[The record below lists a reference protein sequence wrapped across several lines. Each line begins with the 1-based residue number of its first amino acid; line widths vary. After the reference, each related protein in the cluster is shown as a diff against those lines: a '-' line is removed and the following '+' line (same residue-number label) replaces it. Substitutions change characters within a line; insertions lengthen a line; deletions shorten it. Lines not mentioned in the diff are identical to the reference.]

1 MKLSAVQADAMQEL
15 GNIGA
20 AHAAT
25 TLSQMIGSTVHMS
38 VPAIKAVDIA
48 ALGTYMGEESA
59 AMVVF
64 ELQGDIQHGGFVIF
78 YITRESAIRLTNTM
92 LGLTDDGDIE
102 PEDLGLTDMNRPMN
116 EMDESALLEVGN
128 IMVSAFLD
136 ATAELLGF
144 VMLPSPPSMTID
156 MAHAAMSS
164 LIAGLGEEIDEVLLF
179 STELTCEEHKI
190 DSDIIMMPETKT
202 LARIVELLEN
212 MMKPA

>member
-1 MKLSAVQADAMQEL
+1 MQEL

-25 TLSQMIGSTVHMS
+25 TLSQMVGSTVQMS
-38 VPAIKAVDIA
+38 VPGIKAVDIA
-48 ALGTYMGEESA
+48 ELGNYMGEESA
-59 AMVVF
+59 AMVAF
-64 ELQGDIQHGGFVIF
+64 ELQGEIQHGGFIIF

-92 LGLTDDGDIE
+92 
-102 PEDLGLTDMNRPMN
+102 LGLTDMNRPMN

-190 DSDIIMMPETKT
+190 DSDIIMMPEAKT
-202 LARIVELLEN
+202 LSHIVELLEK
-212 MMKPA
+212 MMNPG

>member
-1 MKLSAVQADAMQEL
+1 MKLSAVQADAIQEL

-25 TLSQMIGSTVHMS
+25 TLSQMVGSTVQMS
-38 VPAIKAVDIA
+38 VPGIKAVDISE
-48 ALGTYMGEESA
+48 LGSYMGEESA

-64 ELQGDIQHGGFVIF
+64 ELQGEIQHGGFVIF

-92 LGLTDDGDIE
+92 LGLTD
-102 PEDLGLTDMNRPMN
+102 MNRAMN

-144 VMLPSPPSMTID
+144 VMLPSPPSMAID

-190 DSDIIMMPETKT
+190 DSDIIMMPESKT
-202 LARIVELLEN
+202 LAHIVELLEK
-212 MMKPA
+212 MMIPG

>member
-1 MKLSAVQADAMQEL
+1 MKLSAVQADAIQEL

-25 TLSQMIGSTVHMS
+25 TLSQMIGSTVQMS
-38 VPAIKAVDIA
+38 VPGIKAVDIA
-48 ALGTYMGEESA
+48 DLGNYMGEESA
-59 AMVVF
+59 AMVAF
-64 ELQGDIQHGGFVIF
+64 ELQGEIPHGGFIIF

-92 LGLTDDGDIE
+92 
-102 PEDLGLTDMNRPMN
+102 LGLTDMNRPMN

-164 LIAGLGEEIDEVLLF
+164 LIAGMGEEIDEVLLF

-202 LARIVELLEN
+202 LARIVAQLED

>member
-1 MKLSAVQADAMQEL
+1 MKLSAVQADAIQEL

-25 TLSQMIGSTVHMS
+25 TLSQMLGSTVQMS
-38 VPAIKAVDIA
+38 VPGIKAVDIA
-48 ALGTYMGEESA
+48 ELGNYMGEESA
-59 AMVVF
+59 AMIAF
-64 ELQGDIQHGGFVIF
+64 ELQGEIPHGGYIIF

-92 LGLTDDGDIE
+92 
-102 PEDLGLTDMNRPMN
+102 LGLTDMNRPMN

-144 VMLPSPPSMTID
+144 VMLPSPPAMTID

-164 LIAGLGEEIDEVLLF
+164 LIAGMGEEIDEVLLF

-190 DSDIIMMPETKT
+190 DSDIIMMPESST
-202 LARIVELLEN
+202 LARIVSLLEE
-212 MMKPA
+212 MMKPV

>member
-1 MKLSAVQADAMQEL
+1 MKLSAVQADAIQEL

-25 TLSQMIGSTVHMS
+25 TLSQMVGSTVQMS
-38 VPAIKAVDIA
+38 VPGIKAVDIA
-48 ALGTYMGEESA
+48 ELGSYMGEESA

-64 ELQGDIQHGGFVIF
+64 ELQGEIQHGGFVIF

-92 LGLTDDGDIE
+92 
-102 PEDLGLTDMNRPMN
+102 LGLTDMNRPMN

-144 VMLPSPPSMTID
+144 VMLPSPPAMTID

-202 LARIVELLEN
+202 LAHIVALLEN

>member
-1 MKLSAVQADAMQEL
+1 MKLSTVQADAMQEL

-25 TLSQMIGSTVHMS
+25 TLSQMLGSTVQMS
-38 VPAIKAVDIA
+38 VPGIKAVDIA
-48 ALGTYMGEESA
+48 ELGTYMGEESA
-59 AMVVF
+59 AMVAF
-64 ELQGDIQHGGFVIF
+64 ELQGEIQHGGYIIF

-92 LGLTDDGDIE
+92 LGLTD
-102 PEDLGLTDMNRPMN
+102 MNRPMN
-116 EMDESALLEVGN
+116 EMDESALTEVGN

-144 VMLPSPPSMTID
+144 VMLPSPPAMTID
-156 MAHAAMSS
+156 MVHAAMSS
-164 LIAGLGEEIDEVLLF
+164 LIAGMGEEIDEVLLF

-190 DSDIIMMPETKT
+190 DSDIIMMPENKT
-202 LARIVELLEN
+202 LVQIVGLLEN

>member
-1 MKLSAVQADAMQEL
+1 MKLSPIQADAIQEL

-25 TLSQMIGSTVHMS
+25 TLSQMIGSTVEMS
-38 VPAIKAVDIA
+38 VPAIKSVDIA
-48 ALGTYMGEESA
+48 ELGNYMGEESA

-92 LGLTDDGDIE
+92 LGLTEMD
-102 PEDLGLTDMNRPMN
+102 RPMN

-144 VMLPSPPSMTID
+144 VMLPSPPAMTID
-156 MAHAAMSS
+156 MVHAAMST
-164 LIAGLGEEIDEVLLF
+164 LIVSMGDEIDEVLLF
-179 STELTCEEHKI
+179 STELTCDEHKI
-190 DSDIIMMPETKT
+190 DSDIIMMPNNKT
-202 LARIVELLEN
+202 LAHIVDLMEK
-212 MMKPA
+212 MMNPA

>member
-25 TLSQMIGSTVHMS
+25 TLSQMVGSTVHMS

-48 ALGTYMGEESA
+48 ELGNYMGEESA

-64 ELQGDIQHGGFVIF
+64 ELQGEIQHGGFVIF

-92 LGLTDDGDIE
+92 LGLTE
-102 PEDLGLTDMNRPMN
+102 MNRPMN

-144 VMLPSPPSMTID
+144 VMLPSPPAMTID
-156 MAHAAMSS
+156 MVHAAMSS
-164 LIAGLGEEIDEVLLF
+164 LIAGLGDEVDEVLLF

-190 DSDIIMMPETKT
+190 DSDIIMMPESKT
-202 LARIVELLEN
+202 LAHMIELLEN

>member
-1 MKLSAVQADAMQEL
+1 MKLSPIQADAIQEL

-25 TLSQMIGSTVHMS
+25 TLSQMIGSTVEMS
-38 VPAIKAVDIA
+38 VPAIKTVDIA
-48 ALGTYMGEESA
+48 ELGEYMGEESA
-59 AMVVF
+59 AMVAF
-64 ELQGDIQHGGFVIF
+64 ELQGEIQHGGFVIF

-92 LGLTDDGDIE
+92 LGLTE
-102 PEDLGLTDMNRPMN
+102 MNRPMN

-144 VMLPSPPSMTID
+144 VMLPSPPAMTID
-156 MAHAAMSS
+156 MVHAAMSS
-164 LIAGLGEEIDEVLLF
+164 LIASMGDEIDDILLF
-179 STELTCEEHKI
+179 STELTCDEHKI
-190 DSDIIMMPETKT
+190 DSDIMMMPNNKT
-202 LARIVELLEN
+202 LAHIIDLMEN